1 MATKRE
7 RGFTLVEL
15 MVVIAM
21 LGVLA
26 AIIVPQMKK
35 KAATRGAV
43 HMGARQVEMAP
54 AAASEEAQR
63 GVAPQVEAFFLG
75 VGAAVAV
82 MWLAQAGRRK
92 TKATRRTRR
101 KEPSPEKPAPPD
113 SPDGSQTGS

>member
-43 HMGARQVEMAP
+43 HTDAREVEMAP
-54 AAASEEAQR
+54 AAASEEAHR
-63 GVAPQVEAFFLG
+63 GVVSQVQAFFWG
-75 VGAAVAV
+75 VTATLAVI
-82 MWLAQAGRRK
+82 WLAQSGRRK
-92 TKATRRTRR
+92 AKTRRRPRR

-113 SPDGSQTGS
+113 SPDGSQAES